1 MASYPSR
8 GWMVVLAL
16 SVAAARAPAQWLAPD
31 ACVTCPDKRMHFAA
45 GVGLD
50 LLARGPWVAKSFHDH
65 AWKRVL
71 VTATVAASWEM
82 LDALEARREGKAGRP
97 GYGFGPLD
105 FAATV
110 AGAATAAA
118 LQARGHKIL
127 RRRRP
132 APPEGPPFNRF
143 NPTVVR
149 SPALPTDP
157 PLRPY

>member
-1 MASYPSR
+1 MGPQASRS
-8 GWMVVLAL
+8 WIVLLVL
-16 SVAAARAPAQWLAPD
+16 SAAAPRDPAQWLAPG
-31 ACVTCPDKRMHFAA
+31 ACVTCHDNRLHFAA

-97 GYGFGPLD
+97 GYGFGPVD

-110 AGAATAAA
+110 AGAAGAEA
-118 LQARGHKIL
+118 LQALGHKIL
-127 RRRRP
+127 RRRRAASP
-132 APPEGPPFNRF
+132 QGP
-143 NPTVVR
+143 
-149 SPALPTDP
+149 
-157 PLRPY
+157 

>member
-1 MASYPSR
+1 MASHASR

-16 SVAAARAPAQWLAPD
+16 SLTAARAPAQWLDPD
-31 ACVTCPDKRMHFAA
+31 PCVTCPDKRIHFAA

-50 LLARGPWVAKSFHDH
+50 LLARGPWVAKSFHDQ

-110 AGAATAAA
+110 VGAASAEA
-118 LQARGHKIL
+118 LQALGHKIL
-127 RRRRP
+127 RRRRATSP
-132 APPEGPPFNRF
+132 QGP
-143 NPTVVR
+143 
-149 SPALPTDP
+149 
-157 PLRPY
+157 

>member
-1 MASYPSR
+1 MAPPASR
-8 GWMVVLAL
+8 GWMVLLAF
-16 SVAAARAPAQWLAPD
+16 SVAATRAPAQWLDPD
-31 ACVTCPDKRMHFAA
+31 ACVTCADKRIHFAA

-50 LLARGPWVAKSFHDH
+50 LLARGPWVATPFHDH

-110 AGAATAAA
+110 AGAATAEA
-118 LQARGHKIL
+118 LQALGHKIL
-127 RRRRP
+127 RRRRTP
-132 APPEGPPFNRF
+132 
-143 NPTVVR
+143 
-149 SPALPTDP
+149 SP
-157 PLRPY
+157 